1 MVDEQNIRH
10 WKQATI
16 RGRRFISTV
25 RRGQIRGINGEITK
39 RMGKRIEQTASRK
52 KTSILE
58 GAHARLPLVRIFHNY
73 RVGTN
78 RHGKQNDFTSSF
90 GLFDLLLDGNSAVRR
105 KLQIHFTNIYLHYI
119 SRTKSRPTSLSKQI
133 RLIGDEI

>member
-58 GAHARLPLVRIFHNY
+58 GANARLPLVRIFHNY
-73 RVGTN
+73 RVGAN
-78 RHGKQNDFTSSF
+78 RYG
-90 GLFDLLLDGNSAVRR
+90 
-105 KLQIHFTNIYLHYI
+105 
-119 SRTKSRPTSLSKQI
+119 
-133 RLIGDEI
+133 